1 MRLSEAQFS
10 NRFLAEIPEHEVY
23 SKVHPEPVPEPRLLA
38 WSEDLAYHFGLS
50 HPLLNGDS
58 PPRPGAPRP
67 DLEILAGNRLPQNI
81 TPYAVRYGGHQ
92 FGRWA
97 GQLGDGR
104 AITLGELA
112 DRDGQTWE
120 FQLKGSGQTP
130 YSRRGDGKAVLRSS
144 IREFVASEAMHYLR
158 VPTTRS
164 LSLVATGAQ
173 VLRDMFYDGNPKFE
187 PGAITSRQAPTFLRF
202 GNFEIHAAQDEKE
215 TLKKLIHWTIRRHF
229 PQMDADSPDAVPVWF
244 REVCERTARLMVEWL
259 RVGFVHGVMN
269 TDNMS
274 ILGLT
279 IDYGPFGFLDS
290 YEPEWT
296 PNTTDLPG
304 RRYCYGR
311 QASIALWNCERL
323 ADALTVLSP
332 DTAALEEGLKAF
344 VYTYE
349 KSFLKMMAGKLG
361 LKDLKGD
368 ADLKLLGDLDQT
380 LQSTPT
386 DMTLFFRALSRGGDL
401 RENISPALYETPDP
415 ESEGQIREWLKRY
428 EHRLALENVLKP
440 ARKQMMENHNPWIIP
455 RNYILFN
462 VIQKAEQGDLGPLN
476 ELMAALK
483 DPYTENPKYQ
493 YLAEKRPDWAKT
505 QPGSST
511 LSCSS

>member
-1 MRLSEAQFS
+1 MRLSETRFTH
-10 NRFLAEIPEHEVY
+10 RFLHEMPEREFY
-23 SKVHPEPVPEPRLLA
+23 SKVLPEPVPAPRLLA
-38 WSEDLAYHFGLS
+38 WSDELAGLFGLE
-50 HPLLNGDS
+50 
-58 PPRPGAPRP
+58 RPGDE
-67 DLEILAGNRLPQNI
+67 DLEILAGNRIPAGA
-81 TPYAVRYGGHQ
+81 TSYAVRYGGHQ

-104 AITLGELA
+104 AMTLGELT
-112 DRDGQTWE
+112 DREGQTWE
-120 FQLKGSGQTP
+120 FQLKGSGLTP

-144 IREFVASEAMHYLR
+144 LREFVASEAMHALR

-164 LSLVATGAQ
+164 LSLVSTGAE
-173 VLRDMFYDGNPKFE
+173 VLRDMFYDGNPRLE
-187 PGAITSRQAPTFLRF
+187 PGAIATRQAPTFIRF
-202 GNFEIHAAQDEKE
+202 GNFEIHAVHQEKE
-215 TLKKLIHWTIRRHF
+215 ALKALTAWVIRHHY
-229 PQMDADSPDAVPVWF
+229 PYINADSPDAVAVFF

-279 IDYGPFGFLDS
+279 IDYGPYGFLDS
-290 YEPEWT
+290 YEPDWT

-311 QASIALWNCERL
+311 QAPIALWNCERL
-323 ADALTVLSP
+323 ADALAVLTP

-361 LKDLKGD
+361 LKDLKGEE
-368 ADLKLLGDLDQT
+368 DLRLLADLDQT
-380 LQSTPT
+380 LQATPT
-386 DMTLFFRALSRGGDL
+386 DMTLFFRALSRDGDL
-401 RENISPALYETPDP
+401 RENIGSALYATPDA
-415 ESEGQIREWLKRY
+415 ESERRLRDWLERY
-428 EHRLALENVLKP
+428 ERRLAREDVLKQ
-440 ARKQMMENHNPWIIP
+440 ARRQMMENHNPWLIP

-462 VIQKAEQGDLGPLN
+462 VIQKAEEGDLAPLN
-476 ELMAALK
+476 ELLQALK
-483 DPYTENPKYQ
+483 NPYAEDPLYRH
-493 YLAEKRPDWAKT
+493 LAEKRPDWAKT